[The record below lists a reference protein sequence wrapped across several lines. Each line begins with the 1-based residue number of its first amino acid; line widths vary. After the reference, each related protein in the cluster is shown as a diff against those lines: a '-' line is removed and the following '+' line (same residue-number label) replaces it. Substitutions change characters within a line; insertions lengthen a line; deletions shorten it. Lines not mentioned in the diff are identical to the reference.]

1 MEKKEESQNNQ
12 NNQKP
17 IGKIVHYFDRLQV
30 AVVSVLEPFT
40 VGETIRIVGPN
51 GEFTQMV
58 SSIEKNHQKISK
70 AEKGDIVGLQVIE
83 KVKKGYLIYRA
94 Q

>member
-1 MEKKEESQNNQ
+1 MEKEEQSN

-17 IGKIVHYFDRLQV
+17 IGKVVHYFDKVQV
-30 AVVSVLEPFT
+30 AVVSVLEPFV
-40 VGETIRIVGPN
+40 VGETIKIVGPN
-51 GEFTQMV
+51 TEFTQV
-58 SSIEKNHQKISK
+58 ISSIEKNHQKISK
-70 AEKGDIVGLQVIE
+70 AEKGDMVGLQVLE